1 MNLLYV
7 FLVYRFYPVRTIP
20 IPSEQNLKNGPLS
33 KLLLGKLRKFYN
45 QKVLKLY
52 KENWKILQSKS
63 VETLQRKLRKFYNQ
77 KVLKLYKEIEK
88 NLQSKSVETLQ
99 WNWEKIPIKSVET
112 FKILNQILRPK
123 VFDLISCLIRLTNQK
138 SKSVLT
144 WQFLFELYLNLTQKG

>member
-1 MNLLYV
+1 M
-7 FLVYRFYPVRTIP
+7 T
-20 IPSEQNLKNGPLS
+20 ST
-33 KLLLGKLRKFYN
+33 
-45 QKVLKLY
+45 
-52 KENWKILQSKS
+52 ENWENFTNKKCWNFTKKIEKKF
-63 VETLQRKLRKFYNQ
+63 TNKKCWNFTKKLRKFYNQ

-88 NLQSKSVETLQ
+88 ILQSKSVETLQ

-144 WQFLFELYLNLTQKG
+144 